1 MALEFPSD
9 AWVKA
14 LGEGLNAS
22 NGYRAAAKK
31 WEGDL
36 IFVVEKGGV
45 LSDDAYL
52 YLDLW
57 HGDCRDAYALA
68 DAGAKS
74 SEFTL
79 SAPLATWQQVITGQ
93 LDPIK
98 AIMTKKLGLK
108 GPMTKI
114 LKSPRAALELVKCA
128 GELDTNWPS

>member
-9 AWVKA
+9 AWIKA
-14 LGEGLNAS
+14 LGVALNAS

-36 IFVVEKGGV
+36 IFVVEKGGAMG
-45 LSDDAYL
+45 SDAYL

-57 HGDCRDAYALA
+57 HGDCRDAYALDGSA
-68 DAGAKS
+68 AKA

-79 SAPLATWQQVITGQ
+79 SAPLGTWQQVISGE
-93 LDPIK
+93 LDPIR

-114 LKSPRAALELVKCA
+114 LKSPKAALELVKCA
-128 GELDTNWPS
+128 GELDTAWPG